1 MKEKIEKLIEEY
13 SDKAA
18 EAAECEESYRK
29 VISRN
34 PQEQLRTLAKE
45 TFWGTKREYYEKFVL
60 DLRSLLAD

>member
-34 PQEQLRTLAKE
+34 PQEQSEL
-45 TFWGTKREYYEKFVL
+45 
-60 DLRSLLAD
+60 